1 MELQHMSNI
10 KFLPGRIE
18 IIYNENHEELIE
30 TRFNGVDEWIIRI
43 QNKKLTQ
50 LETSIIELNETS
62 NKKPKI
68 ELPNIREIIDYIT
81 SKSNFEHDN
90 AELQEHFLGTMLN
103 SRDDH
108 KTYFAFDSRIRNAK
122 EKIAKTH
129 KGNWESHET
138 RELGT
143 KKRVKVFTFE
153 KLEDQLNIE
162 E

>member
-1 MELQHMSNI
+1 MSNI

-18 IIYNENHEELIE
+18 IKYNENHEELIE

-43 QNKKLTQ
+43 QNKNLIQ
-50 LETSIIELNETS
+50 PETSIIELNETS
-62 NKKPKI
+62 NKPKKVD
-68 ELPNIREIIDYIT
+68 LPNKSEIIDYIT

-90 AELQEHFLGTMLN
+90 AELQEHFIGRILN
-103 SRDDH
+103 SRDDQ

-122 EKIAKTH
+122 DKIAETYD
-129 KGNWESHET
+129 GNWESHET

-143 KKRVKVFTFE
+143 KKRVKVFTFV
-153 KLEDQLNIE
+153 KLDDQSNIE